1 MRSTIVL
8 IMACGIAFGQQSPPP
23 NPQIRFEVASV
34 KPSPPPAAGRSTN
47 YHMNGGPGTPDPN
60 RFACENFDLASL
72 ITLAYDIPSYRLSA
86 PSWMRDAKFDIV
98 ANVPSGSTKEQFR
111 LMLENLLAERFQVK
125 THWDTKEM
133 QVYALVVAKSGS
145 KLKESAAAAPMMRMG
160 SAGGITQMTFTGSPV
175 EQFVTQLPYVPGVDR
190 PVLDKTGLTGKYDF
204 ELKLAG
210 GRSGVTGP
218 EGESVFT
225 AIEEQLG
232 LKLEAQRASIPIL
245 VVDQGEKTPKE
256 N

>member
-86 PSWMRDAKFDIV
+86 PSWIRDAKFNIV

-175 EQFVTQLPYVPGVDR
+175 EQFVTQLPYV
-190 PVLDKTGLTGKYDF
+190 
-204 ELKLAG
+204 
-210 GRSGVTGP
+210 
-218 EGESVFT
+218 
-225 AIEEQLG
+225 
-232 LKLEAQRASIPIL
+232 
-245 VVDQGEKTPKE
+245 
-256 N
+256 

>member
-1 MRSTIVL
+1 MS
-8 IMACGIAFGQQSPPP
+8 
-23 NPQIRFEVASV
+23 
-34 KPSPPPAAGRSTN
+34 
-47 YHMNGGPGTPDPN
+47 GGPGTPDPN

-86 PSWMRDAKFDIV
+86 PSWMRDAKFDLV

-111 LMLENLLAERFQVK
+111 LMQQNLLAERFQLK

-133 QVYALVVAKSGS
+133 QVYALVIAKGGS
-145 KLKESAAAAPMMRMG
+145 KLKESTTAAPMMRMG
-160 SAGGITQMTFTGSPV
+160 SVGGVTQMTFTGSPV
-175 EQFVTQLPYVPGVDR
+175 ERFVTQLPHVPGVDR
-190 PVLDKTGLTGKYDF
+190 PVLDRTGLSGKYDF

-210 GRSGVTGP
+210 GPSGATGP

-232 LKLEAQRASIPIL
+232 LKLEAQRSPISIL
-245 VVDQGEKTPKE
+245 VVDQAGKTPKD
-256 N
+256 